1 MTLLITIITF
11 PLKNVKMQIRK
22 RKIFT
27 FELKKTNKKKTK
39 KKEILHNNSKPE
51 NFLN

>member
-1 MTLLITIITF
+1 MILLITIITF

-27 FELKKTNKKKTK
+27 FELKKTNKKKQKKTK
-39 KKEILHNNSKPE
+39 KKR
-51 NFLN
+51 NFT